1 MRSVAS
7 ELVKTIGGIAQS
19 AFPRVQDIG
28 GGATDAA
35 LRGSLHGL
43 ASGVTAVTEED
54 ASGKSPIEKRPL
66 AAALKISAYIVGGI
80 IVALVVRK
88 MREATETP
96 PATGSKLNSARDL

>member
-1 MRSVAS
+1 MRSVVS
-7 ELVKTIGGIAQS
+7 ELVETIGGIAQS
-19 AFPRVQDIG
+19 AFPQVRDIG

-80 IVALVVRK
+80 IVGLVVRK